1 MSDTPRTEP
10 GNADADVHSAP
21 APTLSV
27 IVPAYQCAAMLSK
40 CIDGLKASDLP
51 RSAWESLVV
60 DDGSTDETP
69 VVAHQFA
76 DAVLRVTD
84 GPRGPAFARN
94 LGARAARGDVLVF
107 IDADVVVGRS
117 TLSGF
122 AEHFATE
129 PTVVAVFGAY
139 DDSPA
144 DPGVVSQYRNLLHR
158 YVHQRD
164 AGEAET
170 FWAGCGAVRRKTFLA
185 VGGFDAV
192 RYPRPQIEDIE
203 LGYRLKAR
211 GERIVIDP
219 TLVGTHLKRWT
230 LSRMLRTDLRER
242 AIPWMH
248 LLLSRRSVVGDGP
261 LNLAVGEKV
270 LTALAGIGT
279 AGLVLALVM
288 QSAALG
294 WLAAACAAIIIV
306 GNANLFA
313 WFARRRGWM
322 FAVATMPLRLLFY
335 VVSAVGGTWA
345 ILTHAGHSV
354 PSALAPL
361 QSTSDLRTPGGG
373 SS

>member
-1 MSDTPRTEP
+1 MTAETVPM
-10 GNADADVHSAP
+10 
-21 APTLSV
+21 SV
-27 IVPAYQCAAMLSK
+27 IVPAYQCARMLSA
-40 CIDGLKASDLP
+40 CIDGLNASDLP
-51 RSAWESLVV
+51 RSAWELIVV
-60 DDGSTDETP
+60 DDGSTDDTAA
-69 VVAHQFA
+69 VAERSA
-76 DAVLRVTD
+76 DVVLRVAD

-94 LGARAARGDVLVF
+94 LGARAARGEVLVF

-117 TLSGF
+117 TLRGF
-122 AEHFATE
+122 ADHFASE
-129 PTVVAVFGAY
+129 PSVAAIFGAY

-158 YVHQRD
+158 YVHARD

-170 FWAGCGAVRRKTFLA
+170 FWAGCGAVRRDAFLA

-211 GERIVIDP
+211 GERIVLDP
-219 TLVGTHLKRWT
+219 ELVGTHLKRWT
-230 LSRMLRTDLRER
+230 LFRMLRTDLRER

-248 LLLSRRSVVGDGP
+248 LLLSRRTVVGDGP

-279 AGLVLALVM
+279 GSLVLALVT
-288 QSAALG
+288 QVAALG
-294 WLAAACAAIIIV
+294 WLAAACAAMIIV
-306 GNANLFA
+306 GNAKLFG

-335 VVSAVGGTWA
+335 VVSAVGGAWA
-345 ILTHAGHSV
+345 IVTHAGYTV

-361 QSTSDLRTPGGG
+361 QSTPDLRSRE